1 MYIYSLVIL
10 GKRPHPRQ
18 CDVQVT
24 LLDIQFMQTALFD
37 GCIYSLGTP
46 TRIPRKN
53 LHVTKFDVNTN
64 TDYLKIARKGGG
76 HKGNSV
82 N

>member
-1 MYIYSLVIL
+1 MES
-10 GKRPHPRQ
+10 
-18 CDVQVT
+18 
-24 LLDIQFMQTALFD
+24 ALFD